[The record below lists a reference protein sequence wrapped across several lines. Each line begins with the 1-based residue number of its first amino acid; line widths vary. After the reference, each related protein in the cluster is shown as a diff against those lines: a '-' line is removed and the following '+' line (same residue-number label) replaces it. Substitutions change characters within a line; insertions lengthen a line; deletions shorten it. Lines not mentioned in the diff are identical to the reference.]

1 MIKCPQCESPC
12 PQGPRDTVLF
22 CGCSWKYEGVM
33 ADGERKDVEGRVDDS
48 GAYDMERRSEKGT
61 IDVLW
66 KSLVISASK

>member
-1 MIKCPQCESPC
+1 
-12 PQGPRDTVLF
+12 
-22 CGCSWKYEGVM
+22 M

>member
-1 MIKCPQCESPC
+1 
-12 PQGPRDTVLF
+12 VLF